1 MIRIKNK
8 LTTGLLLV
16 LLLTSAC
23 SNNLSF
29 KDSYL
34 YKYSSNESGLVISSN
49 NYKRL
54 EEFFKGKFFSYE
66 QNNYQAGATGVYF
79 ALSKTGNV
87 SVMSFCNEGIN
98 ECILNNMQ
106 FITKAKCERISK
118 EACFVVAANDR
129 IILNNKYYLINQ
141 KNMNEVLSSTFKI
154 FKNDKLEEKFDDIRV
169 ALYRDYDG
177 SNSYD

>member
-8 LTTGLLLV
+8 LTIGLFLILLT
-16 LLLTSAC
+16 TSAC
-23 SNNLSF
+23 TNSVSF

-34 YKYSSNESGLVISSN
+34 YKYSSNESELAISSN

-54 EEFFKGKFFSYE
+54 EEFFKGRFFSYE
-66 QNNYQAGATGVYF
+66 QNNYQSGATGVYF
-79 ALSKTGNV
+79 ALSKSGNG

-106 FITKAKCERISK
+106 FITKAKCERIAK
-118 EACFVVAANDR
+118 EACFIVATNNE
-129 IILNNKYYLINQ
+129 IILNNNYYLINA
-141 KNMNEVLSSTFKI
+141 KNMNEVLSSIFKI
-154 FKNDKLEEKFDDIRV
+154 FKNDELEEKFNDIR
-169 ALYRDYDG
+169 APLYRDYDG